1 MQVAFEVVQELCI
14 EMGVLNPAEVKEFSI
29 HATKKGGK
37 ISLVTLMHT
46 WTHITQCFHTV
57 FTTNPSL

>member
-46 WTHITQCFHTV
+46 
-57 FTTNPSL
+57 